1 MPTIFD
7 GDNLIVTLPEPDA
20 FGVLQLS
27 WREDVY
33 EAWKDWLLGNGSNFT
48 YAKLFDTFGGNQL
61 TPSLNAGAY
70 FVVQN
75 QRGWRFRPFEADH
88 TVYAVDNLPAQDSLL
103 PIMIPT
109 IGGFTVLL
117 DGIRPNTEGVPA
129 GMAPQ
134 VAGIHGQ
141 VCREIWLDPCLV
153 ANGNGYQQSPYNN
166 LTDAIDDAEANGIL
180 SLVVLDDITLDRNL
194 KNFQV
199 RGIGMPTIDF
209 AGFDLQG
216 GSFDRLKLEGN
227 YTSQIE
233 ADDCTLLTNM
243 RLNGNFTSCRLAGD
257 LFCVPGGDVFMT
269 NCGSSVPGLGRPTI
283 IMSTGGARVLIR
295 VRDNN
300 GGITIKGSTHAD
312 DEVTVEVNRGSLTF
326 DASNTAGAMV
336 ARTNGK
342 FVNLSTGAVVTRE
355 AYSMETWQRRGN
367 DPDNP
372 LVTHENGDVEVGDI
386 DINAGTVGVSPN
398 RTTTQ
403 TRQ

>member
-1 MPTIFD
+1 MPTLFD

-33 EAWKDWLLGNGSNFT
+33 EAWKDWLLANNNNMK
-48 YAKLFDTFGGNQL
+48 YEQLFRTFGGDEL

-75 QRGWRFRPFEADH
+75 QRGWRFRPFEVDH
-88 TVYAVDNLPAQDSLL
+88 TVYAVDNLPAQNSLL

-109 IGGFTVLL
+109 IGGYTVLI
-117 DGIRPNTEGVPA
+117 DGIRPNTEGVPRE
-129 GMAPQ
+129 MAPQ

-141 VCREIWLDPCLV
+141 VAREIWLDPSLV

-199 RGIGMPTIDF
+199 RGIGLPTIDF
-209 AGFDLQG
+209 AGYDLQG
-216 GSFDRLKLEGN
+216 GAFARLKLEGD
-227 YTSQIE
+227 YTSEIE
-233 ADDCTLLTNM
+233 VDDCTLLTNA

-257 LFCVPGGDVFMT
+257 LFCVPGATVFMT
-269 NCGSSVPGLGRPTI
+269 NCGSSVAGLGRPTI
-283 IMSTGGARVLIR
+283 TMSDGGARVLLS

-300 GGITIKGSTHAD
+300 GGMTIKGSTHAD
-312 DEVTVEVNRGSLTF
+312 DEVTVEVNKGSLTF
-326 DASNTAGAMV
+326 DSSNTAGAMV
-336 ARTNGK
+336 ARTDGK
-342 FVNLSTGAVVTRE
+342 FVNESAGSAVTRE
-355 AYSMETWQRRGN
+355 AYTMETWQRRGN

-372 LVTHENGDVEVGDI
+372 LITHEDGSVEVGDI
-386 DINAGTVGVSPN
+386 DIDAQTTGVSPN
-398 RTTTQ
+398 RQTTQ